1 MDYKIGLRAIYQKNI
16 RTAIIEARQNGFE
29 VLEIHLS
36 APQFQPE
43 KYSKRELKTL
53 ANFARKNNILLQV
66 HASLESSLLFLNPHL
81 RQAAK
86 LQFLE
91 TIKFCQALGAR
102 CLTLHPG
109 SVYGYHASDGV
120 KIKNDD
126 EFRKA
131 YCSLFE
137 DGLKFVSSAKVGNLI
152 VCIEN
157 TDNFNTDYRKILG
170 KYLRQGKLF
179 LTLDIRKLFSFNNIP
194 QKEQK
199 NFVQKNKS
207 YVKNIHISS
216 PNSAHGIIGKNEKE
230 LIKYLEIFKNKDIP
244 LIFEVLPLKAA
255 LESKKN
261 LEFLMRKVN

>member
-43 KYSKRELKTL
+43 KYSHRELKSL
-53 ANFARKNNILLQV
+53 ALLAKKNNIILQV
-66 HASLESSLLFLNPHL
+66 HASLESSLLFLNQFL
-81 RQAAK
+81 RKATRSQI
-86 LQFLE
+86 LE
-91 TIKFCQALGAR
+91 TIKFSRALRAR

-109 SVYGYHASDGV
+109 SVYGYHPANGV

-131 YCSLFE
+131 YCRLFE
-137 DGLKFVSSAKVGNLI
+137 DGLKLVSSAKVGNLI

-157 TDNFNTDYRKILG
+157 TDNFNADYRKILE
-170 KYLRQGKLF
+170 KYLKQGKLF

-194 QKEQK
+194 QKEQN

-216 PNSAHGIIGKNEKE
+216 PGSAHGIIEKNERE
-230 LIKYLEIFKNKDIP
+230 LLKYLEIFKNKDLP
-244 LIFEVLPLKAA
+244 LIFEVLPLKAT

-261 LEFLMRKVN
+261 LEFLMSK